1 MPSPKWLQLP
11 LYGEATSGDGLFS
24 RAILPPN
31 EMEKA
36 MAEEKIE
43 IEQIEEFT
51 EELSDEALD
60 SEETRWSCPLLCC

>member
-1 MPSPKWLQLP
+1 
-11 LYGEATSGDGLFS
+11 
-24 RAILPPN
+24 
-31 EMEKA
+31 